1 MQTVVLGLRKEDK
14 VGEEEEEE
22 EEVVEVEVGGRRTLY
37 QGAAAV
43 DDMRRRSRM
52 EPMEKRSLR
61 LSRTYR
67 RRFRNNRKLRR

>member
-14 VGEEEEEE
+14 VGEL
-22 EEVVEVEVGGRRTLY
+22 EVVEEEEVGGRRTLY

-61 LSRTYR
+61 WSRTYR

>member
-14 VGEEEEEE
+14 VGEL
-22 EEVVEVEVGGRRTLY
+22 EVVEEEEVGGRRTLY